1 MIIHTCCDP
10 CHQSHIQSQVKSQV
24 DSDLIFMQLRMA
36 GTSKYC
42 KGKKNSVY
50 SVTENLYY
58 EGQQFNENFNGRITI
73 QKFLLMGFF
82 CHNTYKLH

>member
-1 MIIHTCCDP
+1 
-10 CHQSHIQSQVKSQV
+10 
-24 DSDLIFMQLRMA
+24 MQLRMA

-58 EGQQFNENFNGRITI
+58 EGQQFNENINGRITI

-82 CHNTYKLH
+82 VIIHINYTDKSSQQWCDGKSNKSKGQFYDGQIA